1 MNNIKLLLKYFT
13 PYKWSAVRSIGYN
26 ILGGLFSLLTFT
38 LIAPFLKILFSN
50 FSDIAQPDKF
60 SLTVESIQIY
70 TRFYLAQ
77 FVAEHGKSGALALVV
92 FVVIIASLFKN
103 SFIFL
108 ANNSIAYIRAC
119 TVRDLRQKLY
129 NKFLRLSISYFTDA
143 RKGDVMTRISNDVQ
157 EIEISVVASLTM
169 MFRDPLTLIIFIVY
183 LFVTNYQLTLFAM
196 ALLPLSAWFI
206 GKTGKSLKSTSL
218 EGQTNLSKLLTIVDE
233 TLTGLRIVKV
243 FNAENKMKG
252 LFASAN
258 EKYSK
263 VFKRVTRKNFLASP
277 LSEFLSTIVV
287 LVLLYAGGKMVL
299 SGNNLMSPEMLIAYI
314 VVFSQIIPP
323 AKSITTAWFS
333 IQKGMA
339 SIERVDE
346 ILKAEEK
353 ITEKADAEPKPAFEE
368 SIEFRGVWYAYNS
381 EPVLK
386 DINLTIKKGETVAIV
401 GKSGAGKSTLA
412 DLLPRLIDVDKGS
425 VMIDG
430 VDICN
435 IKIKDIRRLMGIVSQ
450 QPILFNAPF
459 KENISFGVDD
469 IDMQK
474 VEEAARIAN
483 AHEFIMDTEQGYD
496 SLVGE
501 SGNKLSGG
509 QRQRVSIA
517 RAIMANPPIL
527 ILDEATSALD
537 TESERLVQEA
547 ILKLMK
553 SRTSIVIAH
562 RLSTIQRADK
572 IVVLDEGRIVETGR
586 HEELIAIPDGFY
598 KKLYSYQTL

>member
-13 PYKWSAVRSIGYN
+13 PYKWSAVRSICYN

-50 FSDIAQPDKF
+50 FDDIPHPGEF
-60 SLTVESIQIY
+60 SLTAESIQTY
-70 TRFYLAQ
+70 VRFYLAE
-77 FVAEHGKSGALALVV
+77 FVAKHGKSGALMLVV
-92 FVVIIASLFKN
+92 LVVIGASFFKN

-119 TVRDLRQKLY
+119 TVRDLRQKMY
-129 NKFLRLSISYFTDA
+129 DKFLRLPISYFTDA

-169 MFRDPLTLIIFIVY
+169 MFRDPMTITIFVIY

-196 ALLPLSAWFI
+196 VLLPLSAWFI
-206 GKTGKSLKSTSL
+206 GRTGKTLKSTSL
-218 EGQTNLSKLLTIVDE
+218 EGQTNLGTLLTIVDE

-243 FNAENKMKG
+243 FNAEAKMKR
-252 LFASAN
+252 LFATAN

-287 LVLLYAGGKMVL
+287 MVLLYVGGKMVL

-339 SIERVDE
+339 SIERIDE
-346 ILKAEEK
+346 VLKAKEK
-353 ITEKADAEPKPAFEE
+353 IIEKENAESKPYFED
-368 SIEFRGVWYAYNS
+368 SIEFKDVWVAYNG

-401 GKSGAGKSTLA
+401 SKSGAGKSTLA
-412 DLLPRLIDVDKGS
+412 DLLPRLIDVDKG
-425 VMIDG
+425 
-430 VDICN
+430 
-435 IKIKDIRRLMGIVSQ
+435 
-450 QPILFNAPF
+450 
-459 KENISFGVDD
+459 
-469 IDMQK
+469 
-474 VEEAARIAN
+474 
-483 AHEFIMDTEQGYD
+483 
-496 SLVGE
+496 
-501 SGNKLSGG
+501 
-509 QRQRVSIA
+509 
-517 RAIMANPPIL
+517 
-527 ILDEATSALD
+527 
-537 TESERLVQEA
+537 
-547 ILKLMK
+547 
-553 SRTSIVIAH
+553 
-562 RLSTIQRADK
+562 
-572 IVVLDEGRIVETGR
+572 
-586 HEELIAIPDGFY
+586 
-598 KKLYSYQTL
+598 